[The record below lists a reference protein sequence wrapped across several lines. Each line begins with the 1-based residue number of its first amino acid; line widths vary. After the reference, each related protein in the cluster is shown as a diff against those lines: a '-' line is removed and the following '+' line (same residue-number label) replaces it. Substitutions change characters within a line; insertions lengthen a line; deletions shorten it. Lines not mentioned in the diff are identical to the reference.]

1 MSAPTPE
8 ERAEAVHDWAIQHEY
23 REWSDL
29 EAEIARQIRA
39 AEAEAL
45 REAKR
50 IVEAPENTREDAA
63 RILGEE
69 ADRRERE

>member
-8 ERAEAVHDWAIQHEY
+8 ERATRIMCAKDDAQRRANAE
-23 REWSDL
+23 RE
-29 EAEIARQIRA
+29 IRA

-50 IVEAPENTREDAA
+50 IVEVPENTREDAA

-69 ADRRERE
+69 ADRREG